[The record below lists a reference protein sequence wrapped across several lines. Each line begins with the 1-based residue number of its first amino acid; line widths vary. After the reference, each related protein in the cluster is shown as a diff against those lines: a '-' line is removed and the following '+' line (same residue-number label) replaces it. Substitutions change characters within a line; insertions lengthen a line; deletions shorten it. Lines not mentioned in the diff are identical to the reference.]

1 ADISWIGTT
10 MVFCMLSVSIF
21 TGPLTDKLVFRLIS
35 LAGSFICSVA
45 LMLASF
51 TSTVW
56 QFVPTQGV
64 MYGIGAGFIYSP
76 SISLTSQWHKKN
88 RSLAIGITVAGTGVG
103 GMIVSEIAQ
112 RLMEAVGYNWTL
124 RVLAL
129 MAFCMSG
136 TAASFYKRRVPIP
149 REGYPADSY
158 WHSWT
163 VCPRRD
169 IYDLVLSPNSSIDAW
184 SVRKASNKLAI
195 YLSAGS
201 TVGRIVSSYASIAFG
216 SINSI
221 FISYTLCSVLILVAM
236 LAIKS
241 MAAYIALAIIY
252 GAISVSYV
260 SVAPLM
266 IAEMFG
272 VQKVPTAMG
281 IMNAWNSI
289 GVLIGN
295 PSQGAIYQHLDRPNS
310 SFAGITIW
318 GATSLFLA
326 ACSFV
331 VLKAIVICGGPHRI
345 WSKL

>member
-1 ADISWIGTT
+1 
-10 MVFCMLSVSIF
+10 
-21 TGPLTDKLVFRLIS
+21 
-35 LAGSFICSVA
+35 
-45 LMLASF
+45 
-51 TSTVW
+51 
-56 QFVPTQGV
+56 

-149 REGYPADSY
+149 REGVDFMIIAKDTRLIVIGIAGLFVHAGIYMIWSY
-158 WHSWT
+158 LPTAALMLGQSE
-163 VCPRRD
+163 
-169 IYDLVLSPNSSIDAW
+169 
-184 SVRKASNKLAI
+184 KASNKLAI

-289 GVLIGN
+289 GVSLETRRKALSISISIGLIAR
-295 PSQGAIYQHLDRPNS
+295 SQE
-310 SFAGITIW
+310 
-318 GATSLFLA
+318 
-326 ACSFV
+326 
-331 VLKAIVICGGPHRI
+331 
-345 WSKL
+345 